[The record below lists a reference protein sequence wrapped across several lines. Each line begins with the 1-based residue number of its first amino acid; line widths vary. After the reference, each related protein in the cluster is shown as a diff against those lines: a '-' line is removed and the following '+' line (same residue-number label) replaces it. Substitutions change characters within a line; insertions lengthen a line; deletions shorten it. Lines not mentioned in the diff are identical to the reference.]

1 MSTNKS
7 KKRTASETPDVEPEK
22 RSKKRTKNTPAPDP
36 DLPSKTL
43 QPAHTQWLEQ
53 YKVVYR
59 SNVTTK
65 GTRTRPATEWVKNN
79 ILQPFIDEF
88 FSNLTEDQKT
98 RYKVLVWRSLYNWLN
113 NSTSSSDKVAKMN
126 PPTFRI
132 CKQWVWSADHRDFVD
147 QEWRKKCGGDNSLL
161 NNIGARRSFTLKLFQ
176 SQSAEVQRTYVEKCA
191 DMKAKAKMRGELDAN
206 STKEVMKDALRK
218 ITALGREL
226 ETKAGLYLV
235 ANVAGRV
242 GNMMQVKQAGS
253 PLGIAYLDGPAGRK
267 SGALLGDWL
276 LEQEDQGGD
285 GGDPSPAVCPL
296 SFENKHP
303 VIPDIDSDE
312 MLLPLCRSFVRTYWS
327 AIWQRQGGG
336 GKVPYSEIE
345 KAPEQWVDPARCPP
359 GVVFQDPAQLL
370 ISPAL
375 DWITHLRGWQTTGFP
390 EEKLFCFKRVYTP
403 GIKDFPSCPEAS
415 ERVESERSGKPVW
428 LVTYSTYPKSAQ
440 NSRPI
445 HYPPPSWSYFY
456 FLQSGQGPSDAKAG
470 PDHWNG
476 LPSRLEDEPS
486 NQNAVFSSE
495 EIELVRSW
503 FKDCDDDVKALVEAL
518 MKAVA
523 DMEDKVPVWTDLGI
537 WEKAGDDVHTLPW
550 LFPYLAPGD
559 RSRAGFDYLNEF
571 WMPQEYSLPFFKTD
585 DRNTLAYL
593 ENWFDL
599 ALTSAPSC
607 HLRSKTLVGGK
618 NGVIWIARALL
629 RCLGTIGAVIPD
641 AKVSA
646 PTPVPTLFNVKRI
659 SVNDWEHAQQW
670 CTMLLSSI
678 TDSNILLAWSCDERR
693 QPAEEHSAPEN
704 IDDPALGNLDIAV
717 PDGPGREPSM
727 DEPTSSVSLKKKK
740 KPTRKSDK
748 GKDKATA
755 IASTKENHQQAKDS
769 GPGEFQEE
777 TKEPGYVELRLK
789 EINAACT
796 ERTPQLKAAIEREL
810 EEGGVR
816 WVCGVSNPLSGPV
829 GTGERPQWDQPRS
842 ALADNIESLAVP
854 VNNWATDG
862 ASWKTAYNKKILT
875 SSISR
880 ARTSAVDYPH
890 LDQTIWQ
897 HAYLYE
903 RCQSWWEIS
912 VSAQYVDFMTLFGEG
927 SGLLGRLY
935 DVGLEGVN
943 GGVRKKTITTAQI
956 RVTQAKLY
964 WKQVEA
970 LLQLATKWTNKHQ
983 ECWLW
988 ARECWN
994 LRDKVRLVEDLVLW
1008 QAETAALIDRLD
1020 EEAEDEW
1027 AKAGFNEDMQPVR
1040 AWFPFGNPMEY
1051 AVDDA
1056 AKLELVQ
1063 AKKELERS
1071 NGAAQDV
1078 NTVAITAPNS
1088 VVIPV
1093 VGLPRPRPRPVARPP
1108 PSDSTT
1114 PSPETTNP
1122 LAAKVANGQPVRQST
1137 ESSTESSPASPP
1149 DMSAEQPVDDPA
1161 DAPANAPSTAPTD
1174 APANATAGVPADVPA
1189 DAPADAPADVPAE
1202 VANGQPVRQSTETP
1216 TKSSSTS
1223 PPHIAVE
1230 NPVAAPADVPANA
1243 PADSPVVGPAK
1254 ALVDVHVEQQAGP
1267 AEGSK
1272 TADILVTSDIP
1283 QSTNIQSAARI
1294 GHPEKAMGALD
1305 ISTVGGEVEVHA
1317 PTLTDLGE
1325 DTAMEGNDMGVSD
1338 TTLVLSGKK
1347 GKVKVTAAHQKA
1359 ERTSGAGP
1367 RTRMQAA
1374 EAAEKAVAGPRRSRR
1389 SLKG

>member
-1 MSTNKS
+1 M
-7 KKRTASETPDVEPEK
+7 
-22 RSKKRTKNTPAPDP
+22 
-36 DLPSKTL
+36 
-43 QPAHTQWLEQ
+43 
-53 YKVVYR
+53 
-59 SNVTTK
+59 
-65 GTRTRPATEWVKNN
+65 
-79 ILQPFIDEF
+79 
-88 FSNLTEDQKT
+88 
-98 RYKVLVWRSLYNWLN
+98 
-113 NSTSSSDKVAKMN
+113 
-126 PPTFRI
+126 
-132 CKQWVWSADHRDFVD
+132 
-147 QEWRKKCGGDNSLL
+147 
-161 NNIGARRSFTLKLFQ
+161 
-176 SQSAEVQRTYVEKCA
+176 
-191 DMKAKAKMRGELDAN
+191 
-206 STKEVMKDALRK
+206 
-218 ITALGREL
+218 
-226 ETKAGLYLV
+226 
-235 ANVAGRV
+235 
-242 GNMMQVKQAGS
+242 
-253 PLGIAYLDGPAGRK
+253 
-267 SGALLGDWL
+267 
-276 LEQEDQGGD
+276 
-285 GGDPSPAVCPL
+285 
-296 SFENKHP
+296 
-303 VIPDIDSDE
+303 
-312 MLLPLCRSFVRTYWS
+312 
-327 AIWQRQGGG
+327 
-336 GKVPYSEIE
+336 
-345 KAPEQWVDPARCPP
+345 

-537 WEKAGDDVHTLPW
+537 WEKAGDDVHTLPCFSHT
-550 LFPYLAPGD
+550 LHQAIV
-559 RSRAGFDYLNEF
+559 AGQDLTTLTNFGCR
-571 WMPQEYSLPFFKTD
+571 K
-585 DRNTLAYL
+585 NTLSHSSKPTI
-593 ENWFDL
+593 E
-599 ALTSAPSC
+599 TPSPI
-607 HLRSKTLVGGK
+607 SKT
-618 NGVIWIARALL
+618 
-629 RCLGTIGAVIPD
+629 GTIGAVIPN

-704 IDDPALGNLDIAV
+704 INDPALGNLDIAV
-717 PDGPGREPSM
+717 PDAPGREPSM
-727 DEPTSSVSLKKKK
+727 DEPTSSVNLKKKK

-789 EINAACT
+789 EINAVCT
-796 ERTPQLKAAIEREL
+796 EQTPQLKAAIEREL

-854 VNNWATDG
+854 VCNLG
-862 ASWKTAYNKKILT
+862 AEELNQAFLDYIAYVT
-875 SSISR
+875 
-880 ARTSAVDYPH
+880 
-890 LDQTIWQ
+890 

-1056 AKLELVQ
+1056 AKLKLVQ

-1071 NGAAQDV
+1071 KGAVQDV

-1317 PTLTDLGE
+1317 PTLTDLGK

-1359 ERTSGAGP
+1359 ERT
-1367 RTRMQAA
+1367 
-1374 EAAEKAVAGPRRSRR
+1374 
-1389 SLKG
+1389 